1 MTRWYPDA
9 VAQIFPVVFGVV
21 DPSDTRA
28 VNAYASLNTYFP
40 SWDTFQFNDP
50 FPWAIAGYAAALM
63 GDSERANTYRQSV
76 ESKYVN
82 VTPQF
87 PWPWYDE
94 EAGWLMRMMALQ
106 QRTAMAL

>member
-1 MTRWYPDA
+1 
-9 VAQIFPVVFGVV
+9 
-21 DPSDTRA
+21 
-28 VNAYASLNTYFP
+28 
-40 SWDTFQFNDP
+40 
-50 FPWAIAGYAAALM
+50 M